1 MSSAKV
7 IYVHGVWMP
16 GEEMLFVQRHLKQ
29 RHSLSGH
36 LFDYP
41 SVKGTLDENA
51 KLLGEFVTGLDA
63 DAVHVIGHSLGG
75 VIALRMLSLYPGAP
89 RGRVVCMGSP
99 LCGSRAAEFLH
110 STDWGSVIIG
120 KTISEGVVRGT
131 ANEWA
136 TEVTNNREVGCI
148 AGTVSIG
155 LGRLVAKFDEENDGT
170 VAVSETRLP
179 GIADHVCM
187 SVTHSGMVLSRRVAD
202 QAAHFLMN
210 GKFAA

>member
-63 DAVHVIGHSLGG
+63 DAFSRYPIGPSLSERCSGFW
-75 VIALRMLSLYPGAP
+75 A
-89 RGRVVCMGSP
+89 SP
-99 LCGSRAAEFLH
+99 
-110 STDWGSVIIG
+110 
-120 KTISEGVVRGT
+120 
-131 ANEWA
+131 
-136 TEVTNNREVGCI
+136 
-148 AGTVSIG
+148 
-155 LGRLVAKFDEENDGT
+155 
-170 VAVSETRLP
+170 
-179 GIADHVCM
+179 
-187 SVTHSGMVLSRRVAD
+187 
-202 QAAHFLMN
+202 
-210 GKFAA
+210 